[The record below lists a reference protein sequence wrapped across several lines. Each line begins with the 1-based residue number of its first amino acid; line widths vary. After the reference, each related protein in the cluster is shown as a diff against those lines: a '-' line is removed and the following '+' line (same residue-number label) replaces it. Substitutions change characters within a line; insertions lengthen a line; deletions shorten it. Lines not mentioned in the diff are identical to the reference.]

1 MGGVRRNDEFMKKD
15 VDKSSVS
22 NYTCC
27 RWGCMV
33 PAHIVWKIGALK
45 ELAEKFMSSRLS
57 ALGYEGLV
65 PSHGGIMAMLF
76 SANGKLQMKEIVDR
90 LDRTKSTVSELVNKL
105 EQYGLVKRCECTVDG
120 RVCYV
125 ALTDKGWSFEKD
137 LAKVA
142 ADVNAAL
149 YKGFSD
155 EEKTAVESMILRMKA
170 NLSE

>member
-1 MGGVRRNDEFMKKD
+1 MGGVRRNDEFMKKNL
-15 VDKSSVS
+15 DKSSVS

-27 RWGCMV
+27 KWGCMV

-45 ELAEKFMSSRLS
+45 ELAEKFISL
-57 ALGYEGLV
+57 
-65 PSHGGIMAMLF
+65 
-76 SANGKLQMKEIVDR
+76 R
-90 LDRTKSTVSELVNKL
+90 LDRTKSTASELVNKL

-137 LAKVA
+137 LSKVA
-142 ADVNAAL
+142 ADLNAAL

-155 EEKTAVESMILRMKA
+155 EEKASVESMILRMKD

>member
-1 MGGVRRNDEFMKKD
+1 MNKK
-15 VDKSSVS
+15 VDKSSAS

-27 RWGCMV
+27 KWGCMV

-45 ELAEKFMSSRLS
+45 ELAEKFMGSRLA
-57 ALGYEGLV
+57 ALGYEGLF

-76 SANGKLQMKEIVDR
+76 SAGGKLQMKEIVDR

-105 EQYGLVKRCECTVDG
+105 EQYGLVKRCECNVDG

-125 ALTDKGWSFEKD
+125 VLTDKGRAFEKD

-142 ADVNAAL
+142 ADLNSAL

-155 EEKTAVESMILRMKA
+155 EEKASVESMVIRMKD
-170 NLSE
+170 NLSK